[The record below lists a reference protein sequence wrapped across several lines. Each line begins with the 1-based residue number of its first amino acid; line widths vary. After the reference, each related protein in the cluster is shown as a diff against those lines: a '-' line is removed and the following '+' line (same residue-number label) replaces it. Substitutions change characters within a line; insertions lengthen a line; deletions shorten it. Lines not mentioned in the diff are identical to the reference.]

1 MNYVNEYLEL
11 GERLKEIRTAMG
23 YSLEQ
28 VSSLTGVS
36 KTMLSQIESAK
47 SIPTIATV
55 CKIANGLKIKVDSLL
70 SSRKTCFDVIRIRD
84 LTPTMDDD
92 GRILMY
98 CIFPFSPTSG
108 FEVYYCV
115 YKPGC
120 DYTSESHVNGKS
132 EYLTV
137 FQGELEVVINNKS
150 YILKTGESIEFDATA
165 KHRYINRHNSNSISQ
180 AILSYN

>member
-1 MNYVNEYLEL
+1 MNEYLEL
-11 GERLKEIRTAMG
+11 GDRLKEIRTAMG

-28 VSSLTGVS
+28 VANLTGVS
-36 KTMLSQIESAK
+36 KTMLSQIESSK
-47 SIPTIATV
+47 SVPTIATV

-70 SSRKTCFDVIRIRD
+70 SSRKTSFDVIRIHD
-84 LTPTMDDD
+84 LTPAVDDN

-137 FQGELEVVINNKS
+137 YQGELEVVINEKS
-150 YILKTGESIEFDATA
+150 YILKAGESIEFDSTA
-165 KHRYINRHNSNSISQ
+165 RHRYINRSNEDTISQ